1 MLNRLLTFL
10 ICCVLPALPALG
22 RPGQLSRAQADS
34 TEVYKIY
41 YYVDHSELDVN
52 YMHNALMLRQMDALV
67 DSLLAAGSAL
77 SVHLVSGA
85 SPEGT
90 EEGNR
95 KLGQERS
102 EEMRRYLLSHHYR
115 LQERMLTVASTGS
128 DWEGL
133 LRMLDRSR
141 YYWAPEAARIIRT
154 TPIWVRNRRS
164 GIVDSRKRK
173 LMDLHLG
180 DAWRTMDQDLFPYL
194 RKTEVSIT
202 FPTGER
208 PQPKADTVFIVDHR
222 LDTVTVEKE
231 KVVQAPGHKHGFLLY
246 TNLAYDVAGTPSIGT
261 EFYMGKGW
269 ALNARWSG
277 GWWSSRP
284 KNRFYRLY
292 GAELALRK
300 YFRLPSDNGAGMF
313 RSSTGHHLG
322 AYGQLLTY
330 DFEFS
335 GKGYMGGMPEKNLFA
350 APTWSAGL
358 EYGYTFAIGEHLNLD
373 LSLGVGYLQ
382 GPQWMYDPASGD
394 GTYPLTGFRTFR
406 WIGPTRA
413 DVSLYWLI
421 GFENKRR

>member
-1 MLNRLLTFL
+1 MIPFRKQLFFLWALLAAGGWTVAAMPVDTTVTFR
-10 ICCVLPALPALG
+10 VH
-22 RPGQLSRAQADS
+22 
-34 TEVYKIY
+34 
-41 YYVDHSELDVN
+41 YYVDRYELAPEL
-52 YMHNALMLRQMDALV
+52 MMNAATLREMDTLV
-67 DSLLAAGSAL
+67 DSLQQAHARFQLQ
-77 SVHLVSGA
+77 VVSGA

-90 EEGNR
+90 EEKNR
-95 KLGQERS
+95 TLAENRTI
-102 EEMRRYLLSHHYR
+102 RLRTYLLQRHPTLS
-115 LQERMLTVASTGS
+115 STDISTLSLGA

-133 LRMLDRSR
+133 VTVVQKSR
-141 YYWAPEAARIIRT
+141 YDWRDEVLYIIRN
-154 TPIWVRNRRS
+154 TPVWVKGRS
-164 GIVDSRKRK
+164 GAVVDSRKK
-173 LMDLHLG
+173 QLMDLRG
-180 DAWRTMDQDLFPYL
+180 GQPWREMVREIFPYL
-194 RKTEVSIT
+194 RRTRVNVSWDLDKA
-202 FPTGER
+202 PAQ
-208 PQPKADTVFIVDHR
+208 PQRDTVYIHDR
-222 LDTVTVEKE
+222 DTITVEKRML
-231 KVVQAPGHKHGFLLY
+231 VPAPGHKHGFLLY